1 MLTIA
6 RTANRPDAGSLPAR
20 AKSPNVTLVM
30 IGVAGVLGVLARYGL
45 GQLTPSIWATF
56 AVNVAG
62 SLLLGILIHVGRD
75 LEPAIRDALSVGFLG
90 GFTTFSTFTMQA
102 VLQADDGRLGTA
114 VLYVTASVVC
124 GTAAAAAGYY
134 GTKAL

>member
-1 MLTIA
+1 M
-6 RTANRPDAGSLPAR
+6 
-20 AKSPNVTLVM
+20 
-30 IGVAGVLGVLARYGL
+30 GVLARYGI

-90 GFTTFSTFTMQA
+90 GFSTFTMQA

-114 VLYVTASVVC
+114 VLYVTASVAC
-124 GTAAAAAGYY
+124 GIAAAAAGYY

>member
-1 MLTIA
+1 
-6 RTANRPDAGSLPAR
+6 
-20 AKSPNVTLVM
+20 M
-30 IGVAGVLGVLARYGL
+30 IGVAGVLGVLARYGI

-75 LEPAIRDALSVGFLG
+75 LEPGLRDALSVGFLG

-114 VLYVTASVVC
+114 VVYVTVSVIC
-124 GTAAAAAGYY
+124 GIAAAAAGYY